1 MAEANT
7 VESKRIQM
15 NTAQQTL
22 EAAKASFDQTRTTY
36 INSLQPEERSRMLL
50 KEIEPVAE
58 RLDKE
63 AKELAYINTF
73 IMKQMGQGLGSSD
86 TLASLNDMA
95 TGEIDSVKKE
105 IDELKSQIRLERR
118 RFLDAGPNVSPA
130 VGGLYYTKV
139 PDNQLLIALLSVMG
153 ILLAIVSAL
162 IIMNH
167 LPFAYFQAMTMS
179 ERVKLTGVIWVA
191 GIVAVLVGLW
201 TFT

>member
-1 MAEANT
+1 MAETNT
-7 VESKRIQM
+7 VEAKRIQM

-22 EAAKASFDQTRTTY
+22 EAAKSSFDQTRTAY
-36 INSLQPEERSRMLL
+36 ITSLQPEERSRMLL

-95 TGEIDSVKKE
+95 NDEIGTVKKE

-130 VGGLYYTKV
+130 VAGLYYTKV
-139 PDNQLLIALLSVMG
+139 PDNQVLIALLSVTA

-179 ERVKLTGVIWVA
+179 ERVKITGVIWVA
-191 GIVAVLVGLW
+191 GIIAVLVGLW

>member
-22 EAAKASFDQTRTTY
+22 EAAKASFDQTRTAY

-130 VGGLYYTKV
+130 VAGLYYTKV

-153 ILLAIVSAL
+153 ILLAIISAL

-179 ERVKLTGVIWVA
+179 ERVKLTGVIWIA

>member
-1 MAEANT
+1 MAETNT
-7 VESKRIQM
+7 VEAKRIQM

-22 EAAKASFDQTRTTY
+22 EAAKSSFDQTRTAY
-36 INSLQPEERSRMLL
+36 ITSLQPEERSRMLL

-95 TGEIDSVKKE
+95 NDEIGTVKKE

-130 VGGLYYTKV
+130 VAGLYYTKV
-139 PDNQLLIALLSVMG
+139 PDNQLLIALLSVTA

-162 IIMNH
+162 VIMNH

-179 ERVKLTGVIWVA
+179 ERVKLTGVIWIA
-191 GIVAVLVGLW
+191 GILAILVGLW

>member
-22 EAAKASFDQTRTTY
+22 EAAKASFDQTRTAY

-63 AKELAYINTF
+63 AKELVYINTF

-130 VGGLYYTKV
+130 VAGLYYTKV
-139 PDNQLLIALLSVMG
+139 PDNQLLIALLSVTG

>member
-7 VESKRIQM
+7 IESKRIQM

-22 EAAKASFDQTRTTY
+22 EAAKASFDQTRTAY
-36 INSLQPEERSRMLL
+36 ITSLKPVDRSRMLL
-50 KEIEPVAE
+50 KEIEPVVE

-63 AKELAYINTF
+63 ANELAYINTF

-95 TGEIDSVKKE
+95 TGEIDSIQKE
-105 IDELKSQIRLERR
+105 IDGIKSQIRLERR
-118 RFLDAGPNVSPA
+118 RFLDASPKVSPA
-130 VGGLYYTKV
+130 VGGLYFTKV
-139 PDNQLLIALLSVMG
+139 PDNQLLIALLSVVG
-153 ILLAIVSAL
+153 ILLAVVSAL

-179 ERVKLTGVIWVA
+179 ERVKITGVIA
-191 GIVAVLVGLW
+191 GVTIVAVLVGLW

>member
-22 EAAKASFDQTRTTY
+22 EAAKASFDQTRTAY
-36 INSLQPEERSRMLL
+36 ITSLKPEERSRMLL

-63 AKELAYINTF
+63 ANELAYINTF
-73 IMKQMGQGLGSSD
+73 IMKQMGQGLGSSN

-95 TGEIDSVKKE
+95 MDEIDSVKKE

-139 PDNQLLIALLSVMG
+139 PDNQLLIALLLVTA

-167 LPFAYFQAMTMS
+167 LPIAYFQAMTMS
-179 ERVKLTGVIWVA
+179 ERLKLSGVIWVA

>member
-7 VESKRIQM
+7 VEAKRIQM

-22 EAAKASFDQTRTTY
+22 EAAKSSFDQTRTAY
-36 INSLQPEERSRMLL
+36 ITSLQPEERSRMLL

-73 IMKQMGQGLGSSD
+73 IMKQMGRGLGSSD

-95 TGEIDSVKKE
+95 NDEIGTVKKE

-130 VGGLYYTKV
+130 VAGLYYTKV
-139 PDNQLLIALLSVMG
+139 PDNQVLIALLSVTA

-179 ERVKLTGVIWVA
+179 ERVKITGVIWVV
-191 GIVAVLVGLW
+191 GIIAVLVGLW

>member
-22 EAAKASFDQTRTTY
+22 EAAKASFDQTRTAY

-50 KEIEPVAE
+50 KEIEPTAE

-130 VGGLYYTKV
+130 VAGLYYTKV
-139 PDNQLLIALLSVMG
+139 PDNQLLIALLSVTAG
-153 ILLAIVSAL
+153 FLAIVSAL

>member
-22 EAAKASFDQTRTTY
+22 EAAKASFEQTRTAY
-36 INSLQPEERSRMLL
+36 ITSLQPVDRSRMLL
-50 KEIEPVAE
+50 KEIEPVVE

-63 AKELAYINTF
+63 ANELAYINTF

-95 TGEIDSVKKE
+95 TGEIESMQKE
-105 IDELKSQIRLERR
+105 IDGIKSQIRLERR

-139 PDNQLLIALLSVMG
+139 PDNQVLIALLSVTG

-191 GIVAVLVGLW
+191 GIVAILVGLW

>member
-7 VESKRIQM
+7 VEAKRIQM

-22 EAAKASFDQTRTTY
+22 EAAKNSFDQSRTAY
-36 INSLQPEERSRMLL
+36 INSLKPEERSRMLM
-50 KEIEPVAE
+50 KEIEPIAE

-63 AKELAYINTF
+63 ANEIAYINTF

-86 TLASLNDMA
+86 TLAGLNDMA
-95 TGEIDSVKKE
+95 LGEIDKVQKE
-105 IDELKSQIRLERR
+105 IEDLKAKIRVERR
-118 RFLDAGPNVSPA
+118 RFLDASPNVSPA
-130 VGGLYYTKV
+130 VGGLYFTKV
-139 PDNQLLIALLSVMG
+139 PDNKLLIALLSVVG
-153 ILLAIVSAL
+153 ILLAVVSAL

-179 ERVKLTGVIWVA
+179 ERVKITGVIWLCAAVA
-191 GIVAVLVGLW
+191 TIVSLW

>member
-7 VESKRIQM
+7 VEAKRIQM

-22 EAAKASFDQTRTTY
+22 EAAKSSFDQTRTAY
-36 INSLQPEERSRMLL
+36 ITSLQPEERSRMLL

-95 TGEIDSVKKE
+95 NDEIGTVKKE

-130 VGGLYYTKV
+130 VAGLYYTKV
-139 PDNQLLIALLSVMG
+139 PDNQVLIALLSVTA

-179 ERVKLTGVIWVA
+179 ERVKITGVIWIA
-191 GIVAVLVGLW
+191 GIIAALVGLW